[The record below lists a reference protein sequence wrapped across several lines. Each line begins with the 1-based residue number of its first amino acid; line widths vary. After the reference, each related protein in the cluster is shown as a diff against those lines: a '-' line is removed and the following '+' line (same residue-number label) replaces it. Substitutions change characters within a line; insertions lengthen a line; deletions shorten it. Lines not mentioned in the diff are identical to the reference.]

1 MARKSLLGWVKT
13 LALAGALAVGT
24 NAASAQYQFCV
35 EHGDLVAHLSEKFQE
50 RQYAFGLI
58 GQVAV
63 MEVFVAETGTWTI
76 VVTDLAGR
84 SCIVAAGDTW
94 ENTVIPAGHDT

>member
-35 EHGDLVAHLSEKFQE
+35 EHGDLVAHLSEQFQE

-84 SCIVAAGDTW
+84 SCIIAAGDNW
-94 ENTVIPAGHDT
+94 ENVVAPAGHGA